1 MDIKSVINKKRNR
14 RELDRDE
21 IKYFVGKYAKGEITE
36 AQAARKA
43 RHTKEF
49 KNIVE
54 KNNKI
59 RQQKKE
65 E

>member
-1 MDIKSVINKKRNR
+1 MKTKIITLLMILPLLVASCGNNKSK
-14 RELDRDE
+14 
-21 IKYFVGKYAKGEITE
+21 KGETKE
-36 AQAARKA
+36 E
-43 RHTKEF
+43 TKEF